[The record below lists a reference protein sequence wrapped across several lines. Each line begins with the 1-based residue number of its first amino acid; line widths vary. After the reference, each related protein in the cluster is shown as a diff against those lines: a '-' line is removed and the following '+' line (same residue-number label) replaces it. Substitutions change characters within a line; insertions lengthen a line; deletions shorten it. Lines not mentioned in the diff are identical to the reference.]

1 MSRRAKRPKRV
12 RSIRERKFGKRRA
25 GGLNWPIVAVVVTAV
40 VVMSVIV
47 TVLLTYWNR
56 RAEATPAPTPAT
68 VEPPASAMPLG
79 ATPATATPEP
89 PTPTNTP
96 PPTVTVTPVPQP
108 CQALE
113 PAWVRA
119 QPADQSTGLAQLAP
133 GDDVGV
139 IGQVQNE
146 AGEAWLQVAGYAGPA
161 YVRVE
166 KVQCPAP

>member
-1 MSRRAKRPKRV
+1 MSRRPQKPKRV

-25 GGLNWPIVAVVVTAV
+25 GGPNWPAVIVVAAAVVVV
-40 VVMSVIV
+40 GLIV
-47 TVLLTYWNR
+47 ALFLTYRHR
-56 RAEATPAPTPAT
+56 RAEATPAPTSAT
-68 VEPPASAMPLG
+68 VEPLASAVP
-79 ATPATATPEP
+79 PATATPEP
-89 PTPTNTP
+89 PPPTSTPQ
-96 PPTVTVTPVPQP
+96 PTVTVTPVPQP

-119 QPADQSTGLAQLAP
+119 QPADQSTGLVQLAP

-146 AGEAWLQVAGYAGPA
+146 AGETWLQVVGYAGPA
-161 YVRVE
+161 YVRAE

>member
-1 MSRRAKRPKRV
+1 MSRRPQKPKRV
-12 RSIRERKFGKRRA
+12 RSIRGRKFGKRRA
-25 GGLNWPIVAVVVTAV
+25 GGPNWPAVIVVAAAVVVV
-40 VVMSVIV
+40 GLIV
-47 TVLLTYWNR
+47 TLLLTYRNR
-56 RAEATPAPTPAT
+56 RVEATPAPTPAT
-68 VEPPASAMPLG
+68 VEPPASAVPPG

-89 PTPTNTP
+89 PPPTSSP
-96 PPTVTVTPVPQP
+96 QPTVTATPVPQP

-119 QPADQSTGLAQLAP
+119 QPADQSTGLVQLAP

-146 AGEAWLQVAGYAGPA
+146 AGETWLQVAGYAGPA
-161 YVRVE
+161 YVRAE

>member
-1 MSRRAKRPKRV
+1 MSRRAQRPKRV
-12 RSIRERKFGKRRA
+12 RSIRERKFSRRRA
-25 GGLNWPIVAVVVTAV
+25 GGPNWPIVAGIVTAV
-40 VVMSVIV
+40 VVIGVVV
-47 TVLLTYWNR
+47 TVLLTHWNR
-56 RAEATPAPTPAT
+56 RAEATPAPTSAT
-68 VEPPASAMPLG
+68 VEPPASAVP
-79 ATPATATPEP
+79 PATATPGP
-89 PTPTNTP
+89 PTPTSTP
-96 PPTVTVTPVPQP
+96 QPTATVTPVPQL

-119 QPADQSTGLAQLAP
+119 QPSDQSTGLTQLAA

-146 AGEAWLQVAGYAGPA
+146 AGEAWLQVVGYAGPA